1 MSMGNNKGPFSLQV
15 RSCAAAASAEY
26 AHRAAA
32 LVIGDEILSGAIQDS
47 NTPWLAKMLHSQ
59 GVDMVRF
66 EYVLDEKEVII
77 EALRR
82 LKRAVGEQGVI
93 FTSGA
98 NTPQAQHK
106 ATGMQ
111 PV

>member
-1 MSMGNNKGPFSLQV
+1 M
-15 RSCAAAASAEY
+15 
-26 AHRAAA
+26 
-32 LVIGDEILSGAIQDS
+32 IGDEILSGAIQDS

-66 EYVLDEKEVII
+66 EYVPDEKEVII

-82 LKRAVGEQGVI
+82 LKRAVGEQGII

-98 NTPQAQHK
+98 NPVHSQHK
-106 ATGMQ
+106 LTGSSLYEVLAGELVHQ
-111 PV
+111 KD